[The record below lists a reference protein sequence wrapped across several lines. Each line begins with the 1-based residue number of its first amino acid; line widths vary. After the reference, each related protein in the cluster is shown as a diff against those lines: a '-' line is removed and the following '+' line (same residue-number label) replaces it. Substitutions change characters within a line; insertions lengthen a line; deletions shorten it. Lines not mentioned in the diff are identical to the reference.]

1 MCSLFFCLSF
11 RLKSNKELLESNFSI
26 VGRLQLGYLHIVIAD
41 TLLLQLWSTV
51 HKFKIELTLLHVN
64 DLELDL
70 ETFFATDSMYVCD
83 IFWKHTKKY
92 IKDMHRAKCLWFFWV
107 PIYTFNPNKLNLTC
121 FCTWLTG
128 DDGSSDEP
136 QQGVLVKESE
146 SLYTLW
152 CTGRVGCD
160 GMLVEIKVHAVAN
173 ILVLKLV
180 SWRGGG
186 GGQRHETLSW
196 KC

>member
-1 MCSLFFCLSF
+1 M
-11 RLKSNKELLESNFSI
+11 R
-26 VGRLQLGYLHIVIAD
+26 
-41 TLLLQLWSTV
+41 
-51 HKFKIELTLLHVN
+51 
-64 DLELDL
+64 
-70 ETFFATDSMYVCD
+70 
-83 IFWKHTKKY
+83 
-92 IKDMHRAKCLWFFWV
+92 RAKCLWFFWV

-186 GGQRHETLSW
+186 GSKAWNFVMEVLGFFLEDWGLHGYMGYMATCMVQL
-196 KC
+196 

>member
-1 MCSLFFCLSF
+1 
-11 RLKSNKELLESNFSI
+11 
-26 VGRLQLGYLHIVIAD
+26 
-41 TLLLQLWSTV
+41 
-51 HKFKIELTLLHVN
+51 
-64 DLELDL
+64 
-70 ETFFATDSMYVCD
+70 
-83 IFWKHTKKY
+83 
-92 IKDMHRAKCLWFFWV
+92 MHGAKCLGFFWV
-107 PIYTFNPNKLNLTC
+107 PICTFNPNKLNLTC

-152 CTGRVGCD
+152 CTGRAGCD

-180 SWRGGG
+180 SRHSGTPLIRTRLIRSPRYFEGRSNALGFTLPLYASPVISKPRYFELFFYFPWDFEIAGFDCMFIYFGGG
-186 GGQRHETLSW
+186 GGGGSKAWNFVME
-196 KC
+196 C

>member
-1 MCSLFFCLSF
+1 M
-11 RLKSNKELLESNFSI
+11 
-26 VGRLQLGYLHIVIAD
+26 A
-41 TLLLQLWSTV
+41 
-51 HKFKIELTLLHVN
+51 
-64 DLELDL
+64 
-70 ETFFATDSMYVCD
+70 
-83 IFWKHTKKY
+83 
-92 IKDMHRAKCLWFFWV
+92 
-107 PIYTFNPNKLNLTC
+107 
-121 FCTWLTG
+121 G

-180 SWRGGG
+180 SWRGAGWGG
-186 GGQRHETLSW
+186 VKGRKLCHGVLGFFFED
-196 KC
+196 

>member
-1 MCSLFFCLSF
+1 MQNWINLIACKCNCLNVYPSI
-11 RLKSNKELLESNFSI
+11 KTQQTTIFSI
-26 VGRLQLGYLHIVIAD
+26 QKNWHLSLD
-41 TLLLQLWSTV
+41 
-51 HKFKIELTLLHVN
+51 HKK
-64 DLELDL
+64 
-70 ETFFATDSMYVCD
+70 FFATDTMYIV
-83 IFWKHTKKY
+83 FLWHFLEAYKY
-92 IKDMHRAKCLWFFWV
+92 NRYAQSKLVNTFWV
-107 PIYTFNPNKLNLTC
+107 PICTFNPNKLILNC

-180 SWRGGG
+180 SRYVYFILFFFWGGG
-186 GGQRHETLSW
+186 GGGIARHETLSW
-196 KC
+196 SVRIFLWGLRSTLLHVW

>member
-1 MCSLFFCLSF
+1 M
-11 RLKSNKELLESNFSI
+11 
-26 VGRLQLGYLHIVIAD
+26 
-41 TLLLQLWSTV
+41 
-51 HKFKIELTLLHVN
+51 
-64 DLELDL
+64 
-70 ETFFATDSMYVCD
+70 
-83 IFWKHTKKY
+83 
-92 IKDMHRAKCLWFFWV
+92 
-107 PIYTFNPNKLNLTC
+107 
-121 FCTWLTG
+121 TG

-180 SWRGGG
+180 SRYVDFFWRGGG
-186 GGQRHETLSW
+186 VVKGMKLCHDVRVTWLLE
-196 KC
+196 

>member
-1 MCSLFFCLSF
+1 
-11 RLKSNKELLESNFSI
+11 
-26 VGRLQLGYLHIVIAD
+26 
-41 TLLLQLWSTV
+41 
-51 HKFKIELTLLHVN
+51 
-64 DLELDL
+64 
-70 ETFFATDSMYVCD
+70 
-83 IFWKHTKKY
+83 
-92 IKDMHRAKCLWFFWV
+92 MHRAKWLWFFWV
-107 PIYTFNPNKLNLTC
+107 PICTFNPNKLILTC

-173 ILVLKLV
+173 ILVLKPCLLE
-180 SWRGGG
+180 GGMG
-186 GGQRHETLSW
+186 WGQRHEALSW
-196 KC
+196 SVRIFLWGLRDTWLKVWWKCNNITLHVLHAININLCIILSTHWSYVVLGV

>member
-1 MCSLFFCLSF
+1 MVTD
-11 RLKSNKELLESNFSI
+11 RKEC
-26 VGRLQLGYLHIVIAD
+26 
-41 TLLLQLWSTV
+41 
-51 HKFKIELTLLHVN
+51 KIELTLYACKCNNLNVYPSTKTQQTTILSIQN
-64 DLELDL
+64 P
-70 ETFFATDSMYVCD
+70 VCLWH
-83 IFWKHTKKY
+83 FPWKHTN
-92 IKDMHRAKCLWFFWV
+92 IKDMHRAKWLWFFWV
-107 PIYTFNPNKLNLTC
+107 PICTFNLNKLNLTC

-160 GMLVEIKVHAVAN
+160 GMLVEIKVDAVAN

-180 SWRGGG
+180 SRCVYLFWGGG
-186 GGQRHETLSW
+186 GGGSKAWNFVME
-196 KC
+196 C